1 MRSNPLSD
9 LEELF
14 ERVSRQVEDGMLEGT
29 GFPVPGT
36 IAVDVAEYDDHYLVT
51 ADLPGYDIEAIEVT
65 LQERTV
71 ELEAD
76 REEEKALEVAGQE
89 TVADREDE
97 DAVERYLRRERRHQT
112 VRRRLTL
119 PGPVEAD
126 AVTASYDNGVL
137 TVTLPMQE
145 QAEESMQIDID

>member
-14 ERVSRQVEDGMLEGT
+14 DRVSRQVEDGMLEGT

-51 ADLPGYDIEAIEVT
+51 ADLPGYDLEAIEVT
-65 LQERTV
+65 LQERTL

-76 REEEKALEVAGQE
+76 REEEVLE
-89 TVADREDE
+89 REDE
-97 DAVERYLRRERRHQT
+97 DTAVGHEDDKTVERYLRRERRHQT